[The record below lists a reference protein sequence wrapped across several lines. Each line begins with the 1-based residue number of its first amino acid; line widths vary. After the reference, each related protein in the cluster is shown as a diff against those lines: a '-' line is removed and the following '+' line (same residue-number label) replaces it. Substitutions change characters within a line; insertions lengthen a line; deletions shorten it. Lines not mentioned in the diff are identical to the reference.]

1 MTKIAVIVGSLSKA
15 SVNRK
20 LAKSLE
26 EFMPSHVELTCADID
41 LPLFN
46 YEMESDFPKK
56 AQELKD
62 LIEVSSGV
70 LLVTPEYNRSFSGV
84 LKNAIDWAS
93 RPWGKNSFDAKP
105 VGIIG
110 ASTSQ
115 LGTTQAQSH
124 LRNVMIHLNTKVLG
138 QPEMYINVTTTLDDQ
153 GRVVDGSRE
162 LFENFA
168 KTFVAH
174 VESG

>member
-1 MTKIAVIVGSLSKA
+1 MKIAVIVGSLSQA
-15 SVNRK
+15 SINKK

-26 EFMPSHVELTCADID
+26 EFMPSHVELVYADID
-41 LPLFN
+41 LPLFD
-46 YEMESDFPKK
+46 YELEPEFPKK
-56 AQELKD
+56 AQVLKD
-62 LIEVSSGV
+62 LIEGSDGV
-70 LLVTPEYNRSFSGV
+70 LLVSPEYNRSFSGV

-93 RPWGKNSFDAKP
+93 RPWGKNSFDGKP

-110 ASTSQ
+110 ASIGQ

-124 LRNVMIHLNTKVLG
+124 LRNVMIHLNAKVLG
-138 QPEMYINVTTTLDDQ
+138 QPEMYINATTTIDQQ
-153 GRVVDGSRE
+153 GRVVEGSRE

-174 VESG
+174 VKSS